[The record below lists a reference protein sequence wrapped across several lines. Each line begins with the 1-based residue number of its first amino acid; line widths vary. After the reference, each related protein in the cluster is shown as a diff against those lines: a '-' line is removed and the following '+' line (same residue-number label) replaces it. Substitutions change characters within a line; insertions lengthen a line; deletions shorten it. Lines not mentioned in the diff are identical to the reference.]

1 MTIDLE
7 KPAPGE
13 PTRATLGGRDPLSVI
28 RRYLQATRPMFLT
41 ASILPVLVGT
51 SWGYRAAGELDLSA
65 LVWTIAAIACVH
77 AAVNVLNDV
86 FDDLGGSDHANVGR
100 IFPYTGG
107 SRFIQNGVLSI
118 RAMAI
123 WGVVLLLLGGLF
135 GAVLMLD
142 KGVAVLWFGLAG
154 VALGVLYSAPPV
166 QLSARGLGEP
176 AVGIGFGVL
185 PVVGAAWLQSTEAT
199 SGALLLSLPVA
210 CWAMAIL
217 LINEVPDREADAAA
231 GKRTLVVRL
240 GPARTAVLYIL
251 LQVLALIAIVAVV
264 GLNWLPLAALVAPP
278 VLLMAAIHA
287 GLGIGAGQRRLKRS
301 IELTLMIHALGGVWL
316 LGWLLVPV

>member
-1 MTIDLE
+1 MIIDLE
-7 KPAPGE
+7 QPAPGE
-13 PTRATLGGRDPLSVI
+13 PAPATLGGRDPLTMI
-28 RRYLQATRPMFLT
+28 QRYVLATRPMFLT

-65 LVWTIAAIACVH
+65 LVWAIAAIACVH

-86 FDDLGGSDHANVGR
+86 FDDLGGSDRVNVGR

-107 SRFIQNGVLSI
+107 SRFIQNGVLSV
-118 RAMAI
+118 RAMAV

-135 GAVLMLD
+135 GAVLMLE

-166 QLSARGLGEP
+166 QLSARGLGEA
-176 AVGIGFGVL
+176 AVGMGFGLL
-185 PVVGAAWLQSTEAT
+185 PVVGAAWLQSPGAAL
-199 SGALLLSLPVA
+199 SALLLSVPVA

-240 GPARTAVLYIL
+240 GLAKTAALYVL
-251 LQVLALIAIVAVV
+251 LQLLALIVIAAAVR
-264 GLNWLPLAALVAPP
+264 LNWLHLAVPVVLLVA
-278 VLLMAAIHA
+278 AIYA
-287 GLGIGAGQRRLKRS
+287 GLGLGAGQRRLKRS

-316 LGWLLVPV
+316 VGWLLMPV

>member
-1 MTIDLE
+1 MIIDLE
-7 KPAPGE
+7 QPAPGE
-13 PTRATLGGRDPLSVI
+13 PAPATLGGRDPLTMI
-28 RRYLQATRPMFLT
+28 RRYVLATRPMFLT

-65 LVWTIAAIACVH
+65 LLWTIAAIACVH

-86 FDDLGGSDHANVGR
+86 FDDLGGSDRVNVGR

-107 SRFIQNGVLSI
+107 SRFIQNGVLSV
-118 RAMAI
+118 RAMAV

-135 GAVLMLD
+135 GAVLMLE

-166 QLSARGLGEP
+166 QLSARGLGEA
-176 AVGIGFGVL
+176 AVGMGFGVL
-185 PVVGAAWLQSTEAT
+185 PVVGAAWLQSPGA
-199 SGALLLSLPVA
+199 SLSALLPSVPVA

-240 GPARTAVLYIL
+240 GLAKTAALYVL
-251 LQVLALIAIVAVV
+251 LQLLALIVIAAAVR
-264 GLNWLPLAALVAPP
+264 LNWLHLAVPVVLLVA
-278 VLLMAAIHA
+278 AIYA
-287 GLGIGAGQRRLKRS
+287 GLGLGAGQRRLKRS

-316 LGWLLVPV
+316 VGWLLMPV

>member
-1 MTIDLE
+1 MIIDLE
-7 KPAPGE
+7 QPAPGE
-13 PTRATLGGRDPLSVI
+13 PAPATLGGRDPLTMI
-28 RRYLQATRPMFLT
+28 RRYVLATRPMFLT

-65 LVWTIAAIACVH
+65 LVWAIAAIACVH

-86 FDDLGGSDHANVGR
+86 FDDLGGSDRINVGR

-107 SRFIQNGVLSI
+107 SRFIQNGVLSV
-118 RAMAI
+118 RAMAV

-135 GAVLMLD
+135 GAVLMLE

-166 QLSARGLGEP
+166 QLSARGLGEA
-176 AVGIGFGVL
+176 AVGMGFGLL
-185 PVVGAAWLQSTEAT
+185 PVVGAAWLQSPGAAL
-199 SGALLLSLPVA
+199 SALLPSVPVA

-240 GPARTAVLYIL
+240 GLAKTAALYVL
-251 LQVLALIAIVAVV
+251 LQLLALIVIAAAVR
-264 GLNWLPLAALVAPP
+264 LNWLHLAVPVVLLVA
-278 VLLMAAIHA
+278 AIYA
-287 GLGIGAGQRRLKRS
+287 GLGLGAGQRRLKRS

-316 LGWLLVPV
+316 VGWLLMPV

>member
-1 MTIDLE
+1 MIIDLE
-7 KPAPGE
+7 QPAPGE
-13 PTRATLGGRDPLSVI
+13 PAPATLGGRDPLTMI
-28 RRYLQATRPMFLT
+28 RRYVLATRPMFLT

-51 SWGYRAAGELDLSA
+51 SWSYRAAGELDLSA
-65 LVWTIAAIACVH
+65 LVWAIAAIACVH

-86 FDDLGGSDHANVGR
+86 FDDLGGSDRINVGR

-107 SRFIQNGVLSI
+107 SRFIQNGVLSV
-118 RAMAI
+118 RAMAV

-135 GAVLMLD
+135 GAVLMLE

-166 QLSARGLGEP
+166 QLSARGLGEA
-176 AVGIGFGVL
+176 AVGMGFGLL
-185 PVVGAAWLQSTEAT
+185 PVVGAAWLQSPGAAL
-199 SGALLLSLPVA
+199 SALLPSVPVA

-240 GPARTAVLYIL
+240 GLAKTAALYVL
-251 LQVLALIAIVAVV
+251 LQLLALIVIAAAVR
-264 GLNWLPLAALVAPP
+264 LNWLHLAVPVVLLVA
-278 VLLMAAIHA
+278 AIYA
-287 GLGIGAGQRRLKRS
+287 GLGLGAGQRRLKRS

-316 LGWLLVPV
+316 VGWLLMPV

>member
-1 MTIDLE
+1 
-7 KPAPGE
+7 
-13 PTRATLGGRDPLSVI
+13 
-28 RRYLQATRPMFLT
+28 MFLT

-65 LVWTIAAIACVH
+65 LLWAIAAIACVH

-86 FDDLGGSDHANVGR
+86 FDDLGGSDRVNVGR

-118 RAMAI
+118 RAMAV
-123 WGVVLLLLGGLF
+123 WGVLLLLLGGLF
-135 GAVLMLD
+135 GAVLLLE
-142 KGVAVLWFGLAG
+142 KGAPVLWFGLAG

-166 QLSARGLGEP
+166 QLSARGLGEA
-176 AVGIGFGVL
+176 AVGMGFGFL
-185 PVVGAAWLQSTEAT
+185 PVVGAAWLQSPDAAL
-199 SGALLLSLPVA
+199 SALLPSVPVA

-217 LINEVPDREADAAA
+217 LINEVPDQEADAAA

-240 GPARTAVLYIL
+240 GLARTAVLYIL
-251 LQVLALIAIVAVV
+251 LQLLALLAIAAAV

-278 VLLMAAIHA
+278 VLLAAAVYA
-287 GLGIGAGQRRLKRS
+287 GLGLGAGQRRLKRS

-316 LGWLLVPV
+316 SGWLLVPV

>member
-1 MTIDLE
+1 MIIDLE
-7 KPAPGE
+7 QPAPGE
-13 PTRATLGGRDPLSVI
+13 PAPATLGGRDPLTMI
-28 RRYLQATRPMFLT
+28 QRYVLATRPMFLT

-65 LVWTIAAIACVH
+65 LVWAIAAIACVH
-77 AAVNVLNDV
+77 AAINVLNDV
-86 FDDLGGSDHANVGR
+86 FDDLGGSDRVNVGR

-107 SRFIQNGVLSI
+107 SRFIQNGVLSV
-118 RAMAI
+118 RAMAV

-135 GAVLMLD
+135 GAVLMLE

-166 QLSARGLGEP
+166 QLSARGLGEA
-176 AVGIGFGVL
+176 AVGMGFGLL
-185 PVVGAAWLQSTEAT
+185 PVVGAAWLQSPGAAL
-199 SGALLLSLPVA
+199 SALLPSVPVA

-240 GPARTAVLYIL
+240 GLAKTAALYVL
-251 LQVLALIAIVAVV
+251 LQLLALIVIAAAVR
-264 GLNWLPLAALVAPP
+264 LNWLHLAVPVVLLVA
-278 VLLMAAIHA
+278 AIYA
-287 GLGIGAGQRRLKRS
+287 GLGLGAGQRRLKRS

-316 LGWLLVPV
+316 VGWLLMPV